1 MEVTELLTKLLTP
14 REVDQKIKEF
24 IQWLRHKEG
33 IYDETDEEYL
43 FTKGIFEEE
52 EEIIKDI

>member
-1 MEVTELLTKLLTP
+1 MEITELLTKLLTP

-33 IYDETDEEYL
+33 IYDETDEEYI
-43 FTKGIFEEE
+43 FTKAIFEEE
-52 EEIIKDI
+52 EIKIKNI

>member
-1 MEVTELLTKLLTP
+1 MEITELLTKLLTP

-52 EEIIKDI
+52 EIIKDI